1 MSKIKVILITSIAWL
16 LIFSGISY
24 YYSLDKRF
32 MEGTISAKEEIF
44 IRLSKSNIKRVQCTN
59 EFTKNAHK
67 LLEVKALA
75 IFIKNTENHGTEIC
89 LYDLKRI

>member
-1 MSKIKVILITSIAWL
+1 MHKIKIVVITSIVWL

-32 MEGTISAKEEIF
+32 TQGTISAKEEIF
-44 IRLSKSNIKRVQCTN
+44 IRLSKSNIKHIPCTN

-67 LLEVKALA
+67 LLEVKSLA
-75 IFIKNTENHGTEIC
+75 IFIKNNENTENNGTEIC
-89 LYDLKRI
+89 MYN